1 MTKAAPTSWTGPIP
15 TDATV
20 TQNPGT
26 SYRTYTWKV
35 TDASGYTTTHWY
47 TGPLGP
53 DRTPLNVQTP
63 QMPSMPASSV
73 GRRPVSWTG
82 PIPRDATITQTPGS
96 SYKTYTWKV
105 TDADGYTTTHWYS
118 GPLGPDGAPARI
130 NMPST
135 DSLLSELSAP
145 QTAESNRR
153 TSSSESRFQQH
164 QTVSSSQQSSRG
176 INIWMCIYWKKRI

>member
-1 MTKAAPTSWTGPIP
+1 MAALLSGGGLTKAAPTTSWTGPIP
-15 TDATV
+15 ADATV

-53 DRTPLNVQTP
+53 DRKPLNVQMP
-63 QMPSMPASSV
+63 QVPSGV
-73 GRRPVSWTG
+73 TGRRPVSWTG
-82 PIPRDATITQTPGS
+82 PIPRDATITLTPGS

-118 GPLGPDGAPARI
+118 GPLGPDGAPARL
-130 NMPST
+130 NSE
-135 DSLLSELSAP
+135 SLLMEMNVP
-145 QTAESNRR
+145 QTDTRR
-153 TSSSESRFQQH
+153 VSSESRFQQQH
-164 QTVSSSQQSSRG
+164 TISSQQQSSKGAILRYFL
-176 INIWMCIYWKKRI
+176 IAS